1 MVSFK
6 CADLGMNCGFEAKG
20 AKDANEMMAI
30 AAVHAKSAHGIANP
44 PADLVTKI
52 QHAIKA

>member
-6 CADLGMNCGFEAKG
+6 CADIGLNCGFEAKG

-30 AAVHAKSAHGIANP
+30 AAAHAKSSHGIANP

-52 QHAIKA
+52 QQAIKA